1 MEERET
7 LLLEES
13 YCSKVGNNTTTDA
26 LDKDDSDVL
35 HNNQPIEYKTPKKSS
50 ILIDGER
57 LLDKI
62 NILTT
67 KPENTSTCTKLPTI
81 KDFVIIKPISRGA
94 FGKVFLGYKNNDPNK
109 LFAIKVMRKSEM
121 INKNMVSQVIT
132 ERNALALS
140 RSPFCVSL
148 FYSLQSVSYVYLVME
163 YMVGGDLKS
172 LLAMYGYFDEAAAR
186 FYVAEVALAL
196 QYLHEH
202 GIIHRDIK
210 PDNMLISATGH
221 VKLTDFGLSKIEMRR
236 GERDLEI
243 SDLINCSPNL
253 NARTPGQ
260 LLSLTSHLSFGSE
273 RKLECGTGTS
283 NFINAINKHNIMESS
298 DSEADTSLNDAEKT
312 DDSKISGVSP
322 FFSAEEINVSIAHT
336 CNNNNNNLM
345 DSSSSYHTCA
355 SVDVSK
361 LSPPLDPA
369 LCNNNNNKILTQ
381 RRVEFAENNN
391 LAIDAKSFCNGC
403 KYDSNTKGYDKENI
417 CNKNLVKVENADD
430 TSFEFSMMRR
440 RSIDERIRSS
450 KGQEDS
456 GVSSRKSDCSNSNI
470 NSETTSSSID
480 KVENLCNS
488 RDEYSCSDYSK
499 SYNINNTNE
508 ISGIR
513 MHSPFRNIS
522 RNFKRP
528 EFQSSFRGMKR
539 KINLINRSENNSI
552 YDADGYSNG
561 SGSTG
566 LTQEIDILDIGS
578 STPKKRKAKSPIRGV
593 LKVRSL
599 SDDEMPQLIN
609 ENVANVVFSTP
620 VSSQKLPRR
629 DGGLLGKLKATR
641 FALPLSIETKK
652 REQAADK
659 TSGVQYLKMAHDDP
673 TMSPI
678 NLNTNSAPKTPKNIN
693 TPFRTP
699 KSVRRGGRQ
708 SSERILGTP
717 DYLAPELLLKQGHG
731 PAVDWWALG
740 VCFYEFLT
748 GIPPFNDETPQK
760 VFDNILNKNIEWP
773 EGDEALS
780 PDAVEA
786 VELLLTM
793 DPSERPAAK
802 EVQQMPFF
810 ECIDWE
816 HLETEEPPF
825 VPNPENPTDTAYFE
839 ARNNMQHLK
848 LSNFALED

>member
-13 YCSKVGNNTTTDA
+13 FCSKVGNNTTTDA
-26 LDKDDSDVL
+26 MDKDDSDVF
-35 HNNQPIEYKTPKKSS
+35 HNNQPIDYKTPKKSS
-50 ILIDGER
+50 ILMDGER

-81 KDFVIIKPISRGA
+81 RDFVIIKPISRGA

-221 VKLTDFGLSKIEMRR
+221 VKLTDFGLSKIQMRR

-283 NFINAINKHNIMESS
+283 NFINAINKHNLMESS

-312 DDSKISGVSP
+312 DESKISGVSP

-336 CNNNNNNLM
+336 CNNNNLM

-361 LSPPLDPA
+361 QSPPLDPA
-369 LCNNNNNKILTQ
+369 LCNNKVLTQ

-391 LAIDAKSFCNGC
+391 IAIDVKNYCNGC
-403 KYDSNTKGYDKENI
+403 KYDNNTKGFDKENI

-456 GVSSRKSDCSNSNI
+456 GVSSRKSDC
-470 NSETTSSSID
+470 ESSID

-488 RDEYSCSDYSK
+488 RDDFSCSDYSK
-499 SYNINNTNE
+499 
-508 ISGIR
+508 
-513 MHSPFRNIS
+513 
-522 RNFKRP
+522 
-528 EFQSSFRGMKR
+528 SSFRGMKR

-552 YDADGYSNG
+552 YDADGYNNG

-609 ENVANVVFSTP
+609 ENIANVVFSTP

-652 REQAADK
+652 REHAADK
-659 TSGVQYLKMAHDDP
+659 SSGVQYLKMAHDDP

-780 PDAVEA
+780 PDAVDA

-793 DPSERPAAK
+793 DPTERPAAK
-802 EVQQMPFF
+802 EVQQMSFF

>member
-13 YCSKVGNNTTTDA
+13 FCSKVGNNTTTDA
-26 LDKDDSDVL
+26 MDKDDSDVF
-35 HNNQPIEYKTPKKSS
+35 HNNQPIDYKTPKKSS
-50 ILIDGER
+50 ILMDGER

-81 KDFVIIKPISRGA
+81 RDFVIIKPISRGA

-221 VKLTDFGLSKIEMRR
+221 VKLTDFGLSKIQMRR

-283 NFINAINKHNIMESS
+283 NFINAINKHNLMESS

-312 DDSKISGVSP
+312 DESKISGVSP

-336 CNNNNNNLM
+336 CNNNNLM

-361 LSPPLDPA
+361 QSPPLDPA
-369 LCNNNNNKILTQ
+369 LCNNKVLTQ

-391 LAIDAKSFCNGC
+391 IAIDVKNYCN
-403 KYDSNTKGYDKENI
+403 
-417 CNKNLVKVENADD
+417 
-430 TSFEFSMMRR
+430 
-440 RSIDERIRSS
+440 RIRSS

-456 GVSSRKSDCSNSNI
+456 GVSSRKSDC
-470 NSETTSSSID
+470 ESSID

-488 RDEYSCSDYSK
+488 RDDFSCSDYSK

-528 EFQSSFRGMKR
+528 DFQSSFRGMKR

-552 YDADGYSNG
+552 YDADGYNNG

-609 ENVANVVFSTP
+609 ENIANVVFSTP

-652 REQAADK
+652 REHAADK
-659 TSGVQYLKMAHDDP
+659 SSGVQYLKMAHDDP

-780 PDAVEA
+780 PDAVDA

-793 DPSERPAAK
+793 DPTERPAAK
-802 EVQQMPFF
+802 EVQQMSFF